1 MIFSIVANIINTV
14 ASLFILVVIV
24 DSILTYFLS
33 TDNPVRN
40 ALDRVVIPF
49 LAPIR
54 RVVPPLGMFD
64 LSPLILIVL
73 VEILSSIHGGK
84 RGAALAVRVTPR
96 ATKNEIIEVMNDGT
110 IKVHLTAPPVDG
122 KANEA
127 LLKFMAG
134 ILEIPK
140 SRLEVV
146 AGAGGRDKIISVID
160 MDADTLQKK
169 VAKFIK

>member
-1 MIFSIVANIINTV
+1 MIFRIVANIINTV

-33 TDNPVRN
+33 PDNPVRN

-73 VEILSSIHGGK
+73 VEVLSSI
-84 RGAALAVRVTPR
+84 L
-96 ATKNEIIEVMNDGT
+96 
-110 IKVHLTAPPVDG
+110 VHVL
-122 KANEA
+122 
-127 LLKFMAG
+127 
-134 ILEIPK
+134 
-140 SRLEVV
+140 
-146 AGAGGRDKIISVID
+146 
-160 MDADTLQKK
+160 
-169 VAKFIK
+169 